1 MSTVPSIPHGQ
12 DDQGFSSSSAP
23 TRDSSNAESNII
35 DAEIDSQIDNNDSGE
50 SEEDNVPECGRS
62 LSSLVFMR
70 EFWNIRKMDYVIC
83 EDPEEARGMVADLF
97 SDEGGLHGPVTLGRI
112 LRKAG
117 VDMLETTSY
126 VPYSIHRR
134 MFPRLGNLS
143 YVQDEGAVS
152 IDWERRNTSLNAIRR
167 SLFQQE
173 VFERVDSTPRD
184 RPHAVIKQPSK
195 EDSTLPSV
203 SPTTFVDARA
213 PMSAFQSQNNISGT
227 SFNNK
232 HDHPSLDRIVTH
244 DQVGATL
251 SLVGDLTK
259 AEEAIHGMKR
269 EHEAHVY
276 HNRASAHHGKKQKAS
291 FLRKTNGAKL
301 ARSSRNASL
310 PQNTL
315 FPDIDT
321 DYCMREG
328 SLSCREGLS
337 LSRSTRTDDEYSAFG
352 HRLLDDTE

>member
-1 MSTVPSIPHGQ
+1 MSTVPSIPHAQ

-35 DAEIDSQIDNNDSGE
+35 DAEIDSQVDNNDSGE
-50 SEEDNVPECGRS
+50 FEEDNVPECGRS

-70 EFWNIRKMDYVIC
+70 EFWKIRQMDYVIC
-83 EDPEEARGMVADLF
+83 EDPEEGRDMVANLF